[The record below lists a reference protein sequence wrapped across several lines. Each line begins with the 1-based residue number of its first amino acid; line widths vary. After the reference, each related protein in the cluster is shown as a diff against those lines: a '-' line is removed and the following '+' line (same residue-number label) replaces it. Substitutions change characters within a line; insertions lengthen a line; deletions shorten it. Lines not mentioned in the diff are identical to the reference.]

1 MISPHT
7 MWVRIGA
14 STPPVARR
22 SNAHTA
28 PSTNAANAS
37 IGLPRRD
44 DYGDDVDDRRNHCGM
59 VLFQRGVQRAAEEQL
74 LGDVR

>member
-22 SNAHTA
+22 SNAHTE
-28 PSTNAANAS
+28 PRMIAAKVS
-37 IGLPRRD
+37 IGLSVETPIAT
-44 DYGDDVDDRRNHCGM
+44 V
-59 VLFQRGVQRAAEEQL
+59 
-74 LGDVR
+74 